1 MMYKSI
7 TEDDRRQAI
16 IQKLMLQELHR
27 LDQSPLMSLL
37 KNKEGRWFLLRL
49 LDATGINAHSFT
61 GNSHT
66 FFNEGKRQVGL
77 ELLARIQELG
87 IDGVKLKQ
95 KAELEYIEHQLRA
108 RELAVEY
115 TDKKEG
121 SNE

>member
-1 MMYKSI
+1 MMYKAI
-7 TEDDRRQAI
+7 TDEQHKQAK
-16 IQKLMLQELHR
+16 IQKLLMQEIHR
-27 LDQSPLMSLL
+27 LDQNSLTSIL
-37 KNKEGRWFLLRL
+37 KSKEGRWFLMRL
-49 LDATGINAHSFT
+49 LDATGVNSSSFT
-61 GNSHT
+61 GNSTT

-87 IDGVKLKQ
+87 FDAVKLKQ

-115 TDKKEG
+115 TENQEG

>member
-27 LDQSPLMSLL
+27 LDQSSLMSLL
-37 KNKEGRWFLLRL
+37 KNKEGRWFLMRL
-49 LDATGINAHSFT
+49 LDATGINANSFT

-87 IDGVKLKQ
+87 IDAVKLKH

>member
-27 LDQSPLMSLL
+27 LDQGSLMSLL
-37 KNKEGRWFLLRL
+37 ENKEGRWFLMRL
-49 LDATGINAHSFT
+49 LDATGINANSFT

-87 IDGVKLKQ
+87 IDAVKLKQ

>member
-1 MMYKSI
+1 MMYNSI

-27 LDQSPLMSLL
+27 LDQSSLMSLL
-37 KNKEGRWFLLRL
+37 KNKEGRWFLMRL
-49 LDATGINAHSFT
+49 LDATGINANSFT

-87 IDGVKLKQ
+87 IDAVKLKQ
-95 KAELEYIEHQLRA
+95 KAELEYIDHQLRA

>member
-27 LDQSPLMSLL
+27 LDQGSLMSLL
-37 KNKEGRWFLLRL
+37 ENKEGRWFLMRL
-49 LDATGINAHSFT
+49 LDATGINANSFT

>member
-1 MMYKSI
+1 MYKAI
-7 TEDDRRQAI
+7 TDEQHKQAK
-16 IQKLMLQELHR
+16 IQKLLMQEIHR
-27 LDQSPLMSLL
+27 LDQNSLTSIL
-37 KNKEGRWFLLRL
+37 KSKEGRWFLMRL
-49 LDATGINAHSFT
+49 LDATGVNSSSFT
-61 GNSHT
+61 GNSTT

-87 IDGVKLKQ
+87 FDAVKLKQ

-115 TDKKEG
+115 TENQEG

>member
-27 LDQSPLMSLL
+27 LDQRSLMSLL
-37 KNKEGRWFLLRL
+37 KNKEGRWFIMRL
-49 LDATGINAHSFT
+49 LDATGINANSFT

-77 ELLARIQELG
+77 ELLARIQDLG
-87 IDGVKLKQ
+87 IDAVKLKQ

-121 SNE
+121 SIE

>member
-1 MMYKSI
+1 MFKAI
-7 TEDDRRQAI
+7 TDEQHKQAK
-16 IQKLMLQELHR
+16 IQKLLMQEIHR
-27 LDQSPLMSLL
+27 LDQNSLTSIL
-37 KNKEGRWFLLRL
+37 KSKEGRWFLMRL
-49 LDATGINAHSFT
+49 LDATGVNSSSFT
-61 GNSHT
+61 GNSTT

-87 IDGVKLKQ
+87 FDAVKLKQ

-115 TDKKEG
+115 TENQEG

>member
-1 MMYKSI
+1 MYKAI
-7 TEDDRRQAI
+7 TDEQHKQAKM
-16 IQKLMLQELHR
+16 QKLLMQEIHR
-27 LDQSPLMSLL
+27 LDQNSLTSIL
-37 KNKEGRWFLLRL
+37 KSKEGRWFLMRL
-49 LDATGINAHSFT
+49 LDATGVNSSSFT
-61 GNSHT
+61 GNSTT

-87 IDGVKLKQ
+87 FDAVKLKQ

-115 TDKKEG
+115 TENQEG

>member
-1 MMYKSI
+1 MYKAI
-7 TEDDRRQAI
+7 TDEQHKQAK
-16 IQKLMLQELHR
+16 IQKLLMQEIRR
-27 LDQSPLMSLL
+27 LDQNSLTSIL
-37 KNKEGRWFLLRL
+37 KSKEGRWFLMRL
-49 LDATGINAHSFT
+49 LDATGVNSSSFT
-61 GNSHT
+61 GNSTT

-87 IDGVKLKQ
+87 FDAVKLKQ

-115 TDKKEG
+115 TENQEG

>member
-7 TEDDRRQAI
+7 TEDDKRQAI

-27 LDQSPLMSLL
+27 LDQSSLMSLL
-37 KNKEGRWFLLRL
+37 KNKEGRWFLMRL
-49 LDATGINAHSFT
+49 LDATGINANSFT

-87 IDGVKLKQ
+87 IDAVKLKQ

-121 SNE
+121 SIE

>member
-1 MMYKSI
+1 MYKAI

-27 LDQSPLMSLL
+27 LDQSSLMSLL
-37 KNKEGRWFLLRL
+37 KNKEGRWFLMRL
-49 LDATGINAHSFT
+49 LDATGINANSFT

-87 IDGVKLKQ
+87 IDAVKLKQ

-121 SNE
+121 SIE

>member
-16 IQKLMLQELHR
+16 IQKLMLQEIHR
-27 LDQSPLMSLL
+27 LDQSSLMSLL
-37 KNKEGRWFLLRL
+37 KNKEGRWFLMRL
-49 LDATGINAHSFT
+49 LDATGINANSFT

-87 IDGVKLKQ
+87 IDAVKLKQ

-121 SNE
+121 SIE

>member
-1 MMYKSI
+1 MYKAI
-7 TEDDRRQAI
+7 TDEQHKQAK
-16 IQKLMLQELHR
+16 IQKLLMQEIHR
-27 LDQSPLMSLL
+27 LDQNSLTSIL
-37 KNKEGRWFLLRL
+37 KNKEGRWFLMRL
-49 LDATGINAHSFT
+49 LDATGVNSSSFT
-61 GNSHT
+61 GNSTT

-87 IDGVKLKQ
+87 FDAVKLKQ

-115 TDKKEG
+115 TENQEG

>member
-1 MMYKSI
+1 MYKAI
-7 TEDDRRQAI
+7 TDDEQKKAKL
-16 IQKLMLQELHR
+16 QKLFMLEIHR
-27 LDQSPLMSLL
+27 LDQASLKSIL
-37 KNKEGRWFLLRL
+37 KSKEGRWFLIRL
-49 LDATGINAHSFT
+49 LDATGVNSSSFT
-61 GNSHT
+61 GNSTT

-87 IDGVKLKQ
+87 FDAVKLKQ

-115 TDKKEG
+115 TENQEG

>member
-27 LDQSPLMSLL
+27 LDQSSLMSLL
-37 KNKEGRWFLLRL
+37 KNKEGRWFLMRL
-49 LDATGINAHSFT
+49 LDATGINANSFT

-87 IDGVKLKQ
+87 IDAVKLKQ
-95 KAELEYIEHQLRA
+95 KAELEYIDHQLRA

>member
-27 LDQSPLMSLL
+27 LDQSSLMSLL
-37 KNKEGRWFLLRL
+37 KNKEGRWFLMRL
-49 LDATGINAHSFT
+49 LDATGINANSFT

-77 ELLARIQELG
+77 ELLARIQDLG
-87 IDGVKLKQ
+87 IDAVKLKQ

-121 SNE
+121 SIE

>member
-1 MMYKSI
+1 MYK
-7 TEDDRRQAI
+7 AI
-16 IQKLMLQELHR
+16 IDDEQKKAKLQKLFMLEIHR
-27 LDQSPLMSLL
+27 LDQASLKSIL
-37 KNKEGRWFLLRL
+37 KSKEGRWFLIRL
-49 LDATGINAHSFT
+49 LDATGVNSSSFT
-61 GNSHT
+61 GNSTT

-87 IDGVKLKQ
+87 FDAVKLKQ

-115 TDKKEG
+115 TENQEG

>member
-27 LDQSPLMSLL
+27 LDQSSLMSLL
-37 KNKEGRWFLLRL
+37 KNKEGRWFLMRL
-49 LDATGINAHSFT
+49 LDATGINANSFT

-87 IDGVKLKQ
+87 IDAVKLKQ